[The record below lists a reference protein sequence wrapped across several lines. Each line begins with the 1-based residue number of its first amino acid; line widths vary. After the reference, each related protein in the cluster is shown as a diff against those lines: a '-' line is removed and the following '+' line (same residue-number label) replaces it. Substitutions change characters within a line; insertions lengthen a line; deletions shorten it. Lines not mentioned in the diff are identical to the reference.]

1 MVTPTLRGG
10 SPGGSTHGKPSG
22 TDKGP
27 FVVRNSGPGYWQEDD
42 KAATIGTEAAR
53 VHESTLIAQQVQW
66 ASGGGEVLNPTAQAL
81 RSEAEHNY
89 QFVAFQPKAS
99 RTQSMNPSP
108 ICPTIGVTKEVAV
121 AYDGLNQQINE
132 EINPALRIGK
142 DSGDFV
148 AHHMFVRRLTPTECL
163 RLQGFPD
170 NWLNLTPPLSDSAKY
185 RMTGNAVAV
194 LVIRWI
200 GLKIRESSI

>member
-1 MVTPTLRGG
+1 
-10 SPGGSTHGKPSG
+10 
-22 TDKGP
+22 
-27 FVVRNSGPGYWQEDD
+27 
-42 KAATIGTEAAR
+42 
-53 VHESTLIAQQVQW
+53 
-66 ASGGGEVLNPTAQAL
+66 
-81 RSEAEHNY
+81 
-89 QFVAFQPKAS
+89 
-99 RTQSMNPSP
+99 MNPSP